1 MHIEDLAALIQDDVF
16 VPVRIDAGGGVDIL
30 LKIEGLNPAGSI
42 KFKTALAMIADMER
56 SERLKPGATVVE
68 SSSGN
73 LGLALSIVCRALGY
87 GFVCVS
93 DPNISPA
100 TRDMIEATGGRM
112 EPVTE
117 TDENGGYLGTRLRR
131 IATLLD
137 RHAGWVWTNQ
147 YGNPAAKWAHHRWTG
162 PAVRR
167 RVDRPDFLFV
177 GVGTAGTA
185 MGCAEYFRINAPD
198 TRVIGVDSVGSVTF
212 GQTPGRRYLP
222 GLGASQQPPLFEATM
237 LDEQVIVPETETV
250 TACWRFRR
258 RHGFLIGAST
268 GTVLAGI
275 ARHAAAG
282 AIPPGATVVALSPD
296 LGDRYAATLY
306 DAAWIGSRYDDLPPD
321 IAEALAA

>member
-16 VPVRIDAGGGVDIL
+16 VPVRIDAAGGVDIL

-56 SERLKPGATVVE
+56 SGRLKPGATVVE

-131 IATLLD
+131 IAALLD
-137 RHAGWVWTNQ
+137 ALAPRLVI
-147 YGNPAAKWAHHRWTG
+147 AAD
-162 PAVRR
+162 PAV
-167 RVDRPDFLFV
+167 VPP
-177 GVGTAGTA
+177 GVAA
-185 MGCAEYFRINAPD
+185 LI
-198 TRVIGVDSVGSVTF
+198 
-212 GQTPGRRYLP
+212 
-222 GLGASQQPPLFEATM
+222 
-237 LDEQVIVPETETV
+237 LD
-250 TACWRFRR
+250 
-258 RHGFLIGAST
+258 
-268 GTVLAGI
+268 
-275 ARHAAAG
+275 HA
-282 AIPPGATVVALSPD
+282 AIPPAETPFDAVAVDGRDPIYGFYTSGTTGLPKCAINLHGGLLNRFGVMTRRFAAD
-296 LGDRYAATLY
+296 GRADEVRCNCFHHAARYITARTAQHALG
-306 DAAWIGSRYDDLPPD
+306 
-321 IAEALAA
+321 